1 MSILSLDKE
10 NIWHPFTQSY
20 GSSLPIPVVRA
31 EGLYLFTENGEKII
45 DAISSWWTNVHGH
58 CNPYI
63 ARAIFEQATT
73 LDHVIFAGFT
83 HPKAVELSLKV
94 LSLLPSNFSKVF
106 FSDDGSTSVEVAIKM
121 GLQFWFNKGIK
132 KTRIIALKDSYHGD
146 TFGAMAVGERS
157 AFTQAFDPLMFHVD
171 FIQAPFPGQ
180 EKQSLEELKAAI
192 KDDTALF
199 IFEPLLMGTAGMKMY
214 APEAL
219 DELIQCAKAKN
230 VLCIADEVLTG
241 FYRTGKCFAIDHLK
255 EQVDI
260 VCLSKGIT
268 GGVLPLGVTVCT
280 LNIFDAFVSED
291 KFKTFFHGH
300 SYTGNAIICAAV
312 CANIELLSQLEVKS
326 KINNLSAWQKE
337 WSDKMNS
344 HPALIE
350 ARNIGTITALEVK
363 TASNTSYFNSL
374 RDKIY
379 NHFISRNILL
389 RPLGNV
395 IYILPPYCI
404 TQDELNYIY
413 SEISLFLNQVH
424 EENR

>member
-20 GSSLPIPVVRA
+20 GSSLPIPIVRA

-45 DAISSWWTNVHGH
+45 DAISSWWTSVHGH

-63 ARAIFEQATT
+63 AKAIFEQATT

-83 HPKAVELSLKV
+83 HPKAVELSQKV

-121 GLQFWFNKGIK
+121 GLQYWFNKGIK

-180 EKQSLEELKAAI
+180 EKQSLDEFKAAI

-219 DELIQCAKAKN
+219 DELIQCAKSKN

-280 LNIFDAFVSED
+280 QNIFDAFVSED

-312 CANIELLSQLEVKS
+312 CANIELLSQLEVKN
-326 KINNLSAWQKE
+326 KITNLSAWQKE

-350 ARNIGTITALEVK
+350 ARNIGTIAALEVR

-404 TQDELNYIY
+404 TKDELNYIY